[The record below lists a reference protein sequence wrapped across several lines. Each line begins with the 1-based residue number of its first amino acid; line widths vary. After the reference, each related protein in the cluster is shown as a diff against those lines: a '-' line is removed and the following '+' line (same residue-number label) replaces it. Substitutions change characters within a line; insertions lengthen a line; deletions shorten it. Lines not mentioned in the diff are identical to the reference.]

1 MHLGTLR
8 IMLADV
14 LMRLVFPLLSW
25 LLPAVTLQYGLTQA
39 PASQPRNILYGQI
52 VSLSFALA
60 INLFVSAET
69 WVRVPLTTSLAIA
82 TMCKL
87 GITHPPAG
95 GELGFFLSFLHVSP
109 PLADSPFLDTAAAA
123 IFALSDQ
130 SATAQFA
137 YFGLMLLGNIIAIL
151 TAVLISNLNDK
162 SHYPMYYAFLQDSCK
177 DGLENVLKSIVVY
190 PKKRKQNT
198 RDI

>member
-1 MHLGTLR
+1 MHLGTLH

-14 LMRLVFPLLSW
+14 LMRLLFPLLSW
-25 LLPAVTLQYGLTQA
+25 PSPAVTLQYGLTQA

-52 VSLSFALA
+52 VSLSLALV
-60 INLFVSAET
+60 INLSVSAET

-82 TMCKL
+82 AMCKL

-95 GELGFFLSFLHVSP
+95 GELGFFLSFFHVSP
-109 PLADSPFLDTAAAA
+109 LLANPPFLVTAAAT

-130 SATAQFA
+130 SATSQFA

-151 TAVLISNLNDK
+151 TAVLINNLNDK
-162 SHYPMYYAFLQDSCK
+162 SHYPMYYAFLQDSCQ
-177 DGLENVLKSIVVY
+177 DGLESALKSMVIY
-190 PKKRKQNT
+190 PKRRKQNT
-198 RDI
+198 SDT